1 MNFPTST
8 DAALHPLQPAH
19 AAIDAEAG
27 VTVAELYRQMWGYA
41 AGARGWLV
49 FSSALLVASQLIKLL
64 VPWLAAQA
72 IQTLQKVGTT
82 GLASCF
88 PWVAAIVGVSVGCW
102 LMHGPGRVIER
113 SVAVRVRRALADKL
127 YLQLSRAPLP
137 WHEAQHSAELAHRV
151 TQASQALSNFT
162 QSQFLYLQNAVNL
175 VGPLV
180 ALWLLS
186 HWAGGLALTGL
197 AAVALTIVAFDRA
210 LMRLARQE
218 NDAERRHASALLDCL
233 TSVATVMSLRLQQAT
248 RRLLA
253 RRLDAAVAPL
263 ARSIALNEWKWC
275 AVDLLTVTLSW
286 SLVAV
291 YAWNAQGS
299 GALMLGGVFMVYQYA
314 QQAGGVIGS
323 LAANLQNFARIRIDF
338 ASAAPVWS
346 APQRAQAEPAPG
358 TPPWHCIDLCDL
370 HFQHATAEGLAAGS
384 EHADLEER
392 RGGLRGISLRLHA
405 GERIAL
411 VGPSGS
417 GKSTL
422 LRLLAGLYVPTQGHV
437 EIDGIAAL
445 GARDLATCATLIP
458 QEAQIFEATVRENI
472 GFDLPCSEAE
482 IEEACRI
489 GSFDAVLRGLPLG
502 LATPITQ
509 GGFNL
514 SGGQRQRLCLAR
526 GILAAQGSS
535 VLLLDEPTSALDPL
549 TESLV
554 HARLKSAFPT
564 ACVIASVHRMSLLD
578 RFDRVVL
585 LVQGEIVDVGTVD
598 QLLVRQPLFREM
610 VGSEGQQPYAA
621 EPRAS
626 DLLLERQYAR

>member
-1 MNFPTST
+1 M
-8 DAALHPLQPAH
+8 
-19 AAIDAEAG
+19 
-27 VTVAELYRQMWGYA
+27 
-41 AGARGWLV
+41 
-49 FSSALLVASQLIKLL
+49 
-64 VPWLAAQA
+64 
-72 IQTLQKVGTT
+72 
-82 GLASCF
+82 
-88 PWVAAIVGVSVGCW
+88 
-102 LMHGPGRVIER
+102 
-113 SVAVRVRRALADKL
+113 
-127 YLQLSRAPLP
+127 
-137 WHEAQHSAELAHRV
+137 
-151 TQASQALSNFT
+151 
-162 QSQFLYLQNAVNL
+162 
-175 VGPLV
+175 
-180 ALWLLS
+180 
-186 HWAGGLALTGL
+186 
-197 AAVALTIVAFDRA
+197 
-210 LMRLARQE
+210 
-218 NDAERRHASALLDCL
+218 
-233 TSVATVMSLRLQQAT
+233 
-248 RRLLA
+248 
-253 RRLDAAVAPL
+253 
-263 ARSIALNEWKWC
+263 
-275 AVDLLTVTLSW
+275 
-286 SLVAV
+286 
-291 YAWNAQGS
+291 
-299 GALMLGGVFMVYQYA
+299 
-314 QQAGGVIGS
+314 
-323 LAANLQNFARIRIDF
+323 
-338 ASAAPVWS
+338 
-346 APQRAQAEPAPG
+346 
-358 TPPWHCIDLCDL
+358 
-370 HFQHATAEGLAAGS
+370 
-384 EHADLEER
+384 
-392 RGGLRGISLRLHA
+392 RGISLRLHA

-482 IEEACRI
+482 IEEPCRT
-489 GSFDAVLRGLPLG
+489 GSFDTVLRGLPLG

-598 QLLVRQPLFREM
+598 QLLVRQLLFREM
-610 VGSEGQQPYAA
+610 VGSEGQQPHAA

-626 DLLLERQYAR
+626 DLLHERQYGR